1 MRMDLSR
8 EEEIK
13 NLPSE
18 SLGLVSMNTFQKEFI
33 EKIGCRVQPLKLR
46 I

>member
-18 SLGLVSMNTFQKEFI
+18 SLGLVSMNAFQNEFI
-33 EKIGCRVQPLKLR
+33 ERIGCRVQPIK
-46 I
+46 